1 MGQSP
6 ICYHQNLRFWLNLT
20 EKNFYI
26 FCILIYIMTRDDI
39 EYDELKLLF
48 DKYTEKLQRSIKNED
63 YERTKRKLLLI
74 QLKMKVK
81 NYI

>member
-1 MGQSP
+1 MP
-6 ICYHQNLRFWLNLT
+6 RV
-20 EKNFYI
+20 FY
-26 FCILIYIMTRDDI
+26 DDV
-39 EYDELKLLF
+39 EYDELKILF